1 MFDGLD
7 EQMKSDRLKAL
18 TNRERTLRWMLIVL
32 ISVIVF
38 GALYVGIHFL
48 EGS

>member
-1 MFDGLD
+1 MLSLD

-18 TNRERTLRWMLIVL
+18 TNRERMLRWMLIIL
-32 ISVIVF
+32 ISVIVL

-48 EGS
+48 EGR